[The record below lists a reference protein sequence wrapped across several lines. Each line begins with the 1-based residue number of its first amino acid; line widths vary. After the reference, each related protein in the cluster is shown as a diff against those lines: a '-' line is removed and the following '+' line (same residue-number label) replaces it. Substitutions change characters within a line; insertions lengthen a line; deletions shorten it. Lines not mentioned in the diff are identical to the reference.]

1 MNSFLFIE
9 SLIKG
14 VLNFCP
20 MICKISPPT
29 QFVAIIETS
38 KLPPPESFLEPCDNG
53 SGKTLHAVVLITD
66 ETPYRL

>member
-20 MICKISPPT
+20 MICRISPPT

-38 KLPPPESFLEPCDNG
+38 KSPPPPESFLEPCGIG
-53 SGKTLHAVVLITD
+53 SGKILRAVIS
-66 ETPYRL
+66 E